1 MDFDQKKAEAQR
13 RITDVLHLQ
22 AAKRKDTYICPLCG
36 NGSGKEGD
44 GITSKDGMHYKC
56 FVCGHYGDVFDWVKA
71 VNQIEDDKEAFK
83 RVFEALGMKGND
95 YTPTERKAEPNK
107 TTEKPATDYSVFYLQ
122 AEKEL
127 QETPEAL
134 EYLHKRGLSDEII
147 KRFRLGYC
155 RSWTHPENQS
165 GKPSKRIIIPV
176 TKSSYTARAID
187 TDGKYKVMKAGKS
200 RLYNVKALSGSKPV
214 FVVEGEI
221 DALSVIQAGGE
232 AVALGSTANYK
243 ALIDKVQAGEVKA
256 PLILCMDNDEAG
268 REAAERLKNGL
279 TAAGYSFTL
288 ADINGSYKDA
298 NEALQ
303 HDAQTLEKIIATTA
317 AKFTQ
322 ETPTRGTMADYL
334 EECFINDVESY
345 AKYKNVKTG
354 FRNLD
359 EKLGALIPGL
369 YVIGAGSGIGKTT
382 FALQI
387 ADYLAAHGE
396 EVLYFTL
403 EQSRFELASK
413 SIARIRAQK
422 DRTNAPTAVEIR
434 LNGITDETTRQAFQE
449 YAQTIAPHITIFESA
464 FDMNIAQI
472 KADVE
477 NFIKTTNKKP
487 VVFIDY
493 MQIIPPTDPR
503 QSDKEKADVIIR
515 ELKKLQK
522 ENKIIVFAISSINRA
537 NYLLP
542 IGEESFKESGGIEYT
557 ADAVLGLQY
566 AAINAADKKTDAERR
581 EILNTA
587 REQNPRSLELVILKN
602 RTNLPGVKVY
612 FTYYSANDLFLQET
626 TRDGGAR
633 AAKRL

>member
-1 MDFDQKKAEAQR
+1 MRTDDKKAEAQSSFVK
-13 RITDVLHLQ
+13 VLSLQ
-22 AAKRKDTYICPLCG
+22 AAKKANTYICPLCG
-36 NGSGKEGD
+36 NGSGKDGD
-44 GITSKDGMHYKC
+44 GITSKDGVHYKC
-56 FVCGHYGDVFDWVKA
+56 FACGYYGDVFDWAEEVFNCDTK
-71 VNQIEDDKEAFK
+71 KEAFK
-83 RVFEALGMKGND
+83 KVYEILGIDSDD
-95 YTPTERKAEPNK
+95 YTPQERKTEPK
-107 TTEKPATDYSVFYLQ
+107 RTEEKPATDYSVFFLQ

-134 EYLHKRGLSDEII
+134 DYLHKRGLSDEII

-155 RSWTHPENQS
+155 GNWTHPENQS
-165 GKPSKRIIIPV
+165 GQPSKRIIIPV
-176 TKSSYTARAID
+176 TKSSYTARAIE
-187 TDGKYKVMKAGKS
+187 TDGKYKVMKAGKA
-200 RLYNVKALSGSKPV
+200 RLFNVKALAGSKPV

-279 TAAGYSFTL
+279 TAAGYGFTL

-303 HDAQTLEKIIATTA
+303 HDAQGLKNSIAEIIENVTLE
-317 AKFTQ
+317 
-322 ETPTRGTMADYL
+322 TPKRGTMADYL
-334 EECFINDVESY
+334 EESFFNEVEDS

-354 FRNLD
+354 FANLD
-359 EKLGALIPGL
+359 EKLGALLPGL
-369 YVIGAGSGIGKTT
+369 YVIGAGSGVGKTT

-413 SIARIRAQK
+413 SIARIAAQK
-422 DRTNAPTAVEIR
+422 NRAKAPTAVEIR

-493 MQIIPPTDPR
+493 MQIIPSTDAR
-503 QSDKEKADVIIR
+503 QSDKEKADAIIR

-522 ENKIIVFAISSINRA
+522 ENKIIVFAISSISRA

-542 IGEESFKESGGIEYT
+542 IGEESFKESGSIEYT

-566 AAINAADKKTDAERR
+566 TAINKLTGERKTDAEKR
-581 EILNTA
+581 EILNA
-587 REQNPRSLELVILKN
+587 ERAKNPRSLELVILKN
-602 RTNLPGVKVY
+602 RTNQPGVSAR
-612 FTYYSANDLFLQET
+612 FNYYCANDLFIT
-626 TRDGGAR
+626 A
-633 AAKRL
+633 